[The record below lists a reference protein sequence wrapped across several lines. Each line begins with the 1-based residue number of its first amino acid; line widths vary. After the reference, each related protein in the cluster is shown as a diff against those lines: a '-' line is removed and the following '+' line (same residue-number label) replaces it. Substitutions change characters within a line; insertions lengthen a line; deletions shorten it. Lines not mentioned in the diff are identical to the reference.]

1 MQRNK
6 HASRPLSSTRSTR
19 SSFQHSAL
27 ALAVTTVV
35 PVQIA
40 FAESMKELPLT
51 QVESQQE
58 DQYNVEKSSA
68 PKYTQPLLDT
78 AKTITV
84 IPQSVL
90 QDRGVTR
97 LRDAL
102 RNVPGISLAAGEGGI
117 PTGDNMTIRGFT
129 ARNDILIDGVRD
141 IAGYSRDVYNIE
153 SVEVSKGPSSAL
165 CGRGSTGGSINLHSK
180 TAKLDEFTDLSL
192 RVGSENDHRVQLD
205 SNLTVRDSSA
215 LRINL
220 LSDAGEV
227 AGRDEVENAKDAIA
241 LSFST
246 GLGSDSRFSINA
258 EYQNQD
264 NLPDYGLPWVSNGSS
279 PVAELADFVGSA
291 PPVDFHNF
299 YGNVQRDFEDI
310 EAQSLTAKYEKD
322 LSASTRVRVL
332 GRIGSVERQSVV
344 TAPRFAELSTSTA
357 VRQSDEKTRDTLDSL
372 SVLQVDMLGRYETN
386 HIQHDL
392 VIGAELAKEK
402 FERWNFT
409 DVVDDNL
416 DSTPV
421 LVDLYRPDSN
431 ITFTGQYARTSKDQE
446 ATGDTIA
453 FYAFDTLTLTSQW
466 ELSLGLRYDRFD
478 TNYFYDLSGA
488 DPSAQLTAKDQE
500 LSWNLGVV
508 YKPKNNGAIYF
519 GAGNSFSPSAEDLTV
534 STRGNAANLEPEKTI
549 SYELG
554 TKWTLFDNR
563 LFTHAA
569 LFRSEKTNARTD
581 APDGLFDDDDGR
593 FDTLDGRQRVDGLE
607 LSATGQ
613 LTEQLSIIAAYTFQ
627 DSEVVEAGGDDQT
640 DQVGNALART
650 PEHSFSLWGRYA
662 FSDQLSLG
670 LGT

>member
-1 MQRNK
+1 
-6 HASRPLSSTRSTR
+6 
-19 SSFQHSAL
+19 
-27 ALAVTTVV
+27 
-35 PVQIA
+35 
-40 FAESMKELPLT
+40 
-51 QVESQQE
+51 
-58 DQYNVEKSSA
+58 
-68 PKYTQPLLDT
+68 
-78 AKTITV
+78 
-84 IPQSVL
+84 
-90 QDRGVTR
+90 
-97 LRDAL
+97 
-102 RNVPGISLAAGEGGI
+102 
-117 PTGDNMTIRGFT
+117 
-129 ARNDILIDGVRD
+129 
-141 IAGYSRDVYNIE
+141 
-153 SVEVSKGPSSAL
+153 VEVSKGPSSAL
-165 CGRGSTGGSINLHSK
+165 SGRGSTGGSINLHSK

-215 LRINL
+215 LRVNL

-478 TNYFYDLSGA
+478 TSYFYDLSGA

-519 GAGNSFSPSAEDLTV
+519 GAG
-534 STRGNAANLEPEKTI
+534 
-549 SYELG
+549 
-554 TKWTLFDNR
+554 
-563 LFTHAA
+563 
-569 LFRSEKTNARTD
+569 
-581 APDGLFDDDDGR
+581 
-593 FDTLDGRQRVDGLE
+593 
-607 LSATGQ
+607 
-613 LTEQLSIIAAYTFQ
+613 
-627 DSEVVEAGGDDQT
+627 
-640 DQVGNALART
+640 
-650 PEHSFSLWGRYA
+650 
-662 FSDQLSLG
+662 
-670 LGT
+670 